1 MCSKFLILI
10 LVTSQCKSLSQDR
23 SDYEIISESSGES
36 KSLTKELLDLDLGYT
51 VLTDAVLRKNLGA
64 STETLLENEENI
76 ETLPDAQPLVQ
87 DRDFKLNQFPLTN
100 WDDDKVWGGP
110 SPFFFPDFSG
120 FLRPRP
126 VPASA
131 VRKPPRQTHQTFR
144 HQNRYPQTV
153 PRNSQSAPSKTFVGD
168 QHQCGVGSCEFFLF
182 CWLGGGIIEGNC
194 GGFLFS
200 CCLRPDGGGEN
211 SKILASKVSF
221 FWTNDSPSTSMFLSY
236 QTNLFIQKIILFSKI
251 LYSVVPNKRRVT
263 AIFWRSIFHM
273 SRSYSGRHAY

>member
-1 MCSKFLILI
+1 MCSKFLILF
-10 LVTSQCKSLSQDR
+10 LVIQCKSLSQDR
-23 SDYEIISESSGES
+23 SDYEIIESSGES

-64 STETLLENEENI
+64 STETLLEKEDNVEA
-76 ETLPDAQPLVQ
+76 LPDAQPLVQ
-87 DRDFKLNQFPLTN
+87 DRDFKINQFPLTN

-131 VRKPPRQTHQTFR
+131 VRKPAPLHHQTSFR
-144 HQNRYPQTV
+144 RPQSV
-153 PRNSQSAPSKTFVGD
+153 PRNSHSAHSSKTFVGD

-221 FWTNDSPSTSMFLSY
+221 FWTNDSPPFPYHRLLCSCPIKNKPFYSKDYWAKLKVQSQQKYRKTNFCSFCSLVLFFKQFLCI
-236 QTNLFIQKIILFSKI
+236 FI
-251 LYSVVPNKRRVT
+251 T
-263 AIFWRSIFHM
+263 
-273 SRSYSGRHAY
+273 

>member
-1 MCSKFLILI
+1 MCSKFLLI
-10 LVTSQCKSLSQDR
+10 FLVTSQCRSLSQDR
-23 SDYEIISESSGES
+23 SDYEIIDTSAEIKS

-64 STETLLENEENI
+64 STETLLENESDSEA
-76 ETLPDAQPLVQ
+76 LPAAQPLVQ
-87 DRDFKLNQFPLTN
+87 DRDFQVNQFPLTN

-110 SPFFFPDFSG
+110 SPFFFPDFAG

-131 VRKPPRQTHQTFR
+131 VRPQPFRRKPPPPPRT
-144 HQNRYPQTV
+144 
-153 PRNSQSAPSKTFVGD
+153 PRNPAPRLFVGD

-200 CCLRPDGGGEN
+200 CCLRPDGGGRN
-211 SKILASKVSF
+211 SEILANKVSF
-221 FWTNDSPSTSMFLSY
+221 FWTNDYSSL
-236 QTNLFIQKIILFSKI
+236 IDFSSSVLYLEKKPCKI
-251 LYSVVPNKRRVT
+251 LIYLPPKKT
-263 AIFWRSIFHM
+263 
-273 SRSYSGRHAY
+273 